1 MCFLDNDDD
10 AIENDHEK
18 FVDDED
24 DDDVTTSDD
33 YTVMQ
38 NDDWKSAQTPS
49 SNPNKSTNCILFGCQ
64 AIASHLT
71 RCFLNILGRQPL
83 EPLDNNLPFESF
95 MSKTARLNAE
105 CSNPGLQENCVVGQK
120 WRCFLE
126 DGQWRKH
133 KCKFHVSTSTTLC
146 PRSRFIFV
154 NL

>member
-1 MCFLDNDDD
+1 MECVLDNDDD

-18 FVDDED
+18 FADDED
-24 DDDVTTSDD
+24 DGDVTISDD

-49 SNPNKSTNCILFGCQ
+49 SNTNKSIQFALLGGGGGS
-64 AIASHLT
+64 IANHLT
-71 RCFLNILGRQPL
+71 MFLNISGHQAL

-95 MSKTARLNAE
+95 MSKTARLNSE
-105 CSNPGLQENCVVGQK
+105 CSNPGLQKNCIVGQK

-133 KCKFHVSTSTTLC
+133 KCKFHVS
-146 PRSRFIFV
+146 
-154 NL
+154 